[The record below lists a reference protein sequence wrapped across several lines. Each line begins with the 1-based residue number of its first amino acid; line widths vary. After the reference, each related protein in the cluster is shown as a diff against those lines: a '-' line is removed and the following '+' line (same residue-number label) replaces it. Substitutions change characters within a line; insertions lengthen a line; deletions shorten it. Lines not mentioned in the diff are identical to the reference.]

1 VTKLIG
7 TFEANGI
14 IGLAPGN
21 NDKSYVNQLHEQGAI
36 QERKVGLNYED
47 PDDSNSISTI
57 SFGFFDY
64 SQIAGGEEGF
74 NYYSNIGLN
83 HWSVLMD
90 SFKYG
95 EAAISGTSNGKM
107 ALIDSGNMTI
117 QVPSTQF
124 KYLKD

>member
-1 VTKLIG
+1 MTKLIG

-21 NDKSYVNQLHEQGAI
+21 NDKSYVNQLHEQGSI
-36 QERKVGLNYED
+36 QERKIGLNYED
-47 PDDSNSISTI
+47 PDDSSSISTI

-95 EAAISGTSNGKM
+95 KSSISGTSNGKM

-117 QVPSTQF
+117 QVPNT
-124 KYLKD
+124 